1 MSEETKTIKIKEL
14 DLSKL
19 HPFDEKDL
27 KGGAKYI
34 AIGAP
39 GCHSKGTL
47 IRMFDNIVKKVEDIK
62 VNEKV
67 MGDDY
72 SPRTVLNL
80 CRGRELMY
88 DVVYSTGTYRV
99 NLHHVLSLIK
109 NNSNEKIDITVEDYL
124 GHPKEWRDTYVGYKN
139 YGRNN
144 IEYISITVNPT
155 DVEED
160 YFGFTLDGNNKYLLH
175 DNTVTHNSGKSSLIK
190 ALMYSKKH
198 IFPTIQVFSGTESSN
213 DFFGEWVPPLFIF
226 DGLEVGDLSQVEK
239 FEKRQKIARKYLEPN
254 GFNPWCAQIIDDC
267 TYDRRF
273 LKKPIMQKIYK
284 NGRHFVML
292 HILSL
297 QYAVDI
303 DSSIRSSIDGV
314 FIFRE
319 TKKDAREKLFKYY
332 ASCIP
337 SLTEFNEIMD
347 ELTEDYSCIFID
359 YKSKTNNLEDCIFY
373 YRADINAIPKGWK
386 FGSKEFWDYSRER
399 YDPTTKNSI

>member
-19 HPFDEKDL
+19 HPYNEKDL

-47 IRMFDNIVKKVEDIK
+47 IRMFNDTLKKVEDIQ
-62 VNEKV
+62 VGEQI

-72 SPRTVLNL
+72 TPRNVLNL
-80 CRGRELMY
+80 CRGRELMFDILY
-88 DVVYSTGTYRV
+88 YTGKYRV
-99 NLHHVLSLIK
+99 NLHHILSLIK
-109 NNSNEKIDITVEDYL
+109 LNGNEKIDISVEDYL
-124 GHPKEWRDTYVGYKN
+124 QHPKEWRDKYVGYKN
-139 YGRNN
+139 HKTHIQYVDISVVPTN
-144 IEYISITVNPT
+144 IE
-155 DVEED
+155 EE
-160 YFGFTLDGNNKYLLH
+160 YFGFTLDCNHKYLLH

-198 IFPTIQVFSGTESSN
+198 IIPTIQVFSGTESSN

-226 DGLEVGDLSQVEK
+226 DGLEVGDLSQIEK
-239 FEKRQKIARKYLEPN
+239 FEKRQKVARKYLEPN
-254 GFNPWCAQIIDDC
+254 GFNPWCALIIDDC
-267 TYDRRF
+267 TYDRKF
-273 LKKPIMQKIYK
+273 LKKPIMQKIFK
-284 NGRHFVML
+284 NGRHMNL
-292 HILSL
+292 IHILSL

-319 TKKDAREKLFKYY
+319 PKKDAREKLFKYY
-332 ASCIP
+332 ASSIP
-337 SLTEFNEIMD
+337 SFSDFNEIMD

-359 YKSKTNNLEDCIFY
+359 YKAKTNNLEDCMY
-373 YRADINAIPKGWK
+373 YFKADINAIPKGWK
-386 FGSKEFWDYSRER
+386 FGSKEFWEYNKIR
-399 YDPTTKNSI
+399 YDPNSKNGI